1 MEVNQLYIHKNFNNK
16 NDKHISKWIIYCII
30 LLFALF
36 CVVPFV
42 LVVIISLTP
51 QDLIK
56 ENGYRFFP
64 SRLTLDAYKYIFR
77 FPKMILNGYKNS
89 FFITI
94 VGTTLNVFL
103 TLLIAYPLSRPNF
116 RYRRAISF
124 YVFFTMMFSGGLVP
138 YYIMT
143 KQILN
148 LGDNIWV
155 LILPLLVVPNNV
167 FLLRIFI
174 QGGVPE
180 AIYESAKLDGA
191 GEYTILFKLIVPL
204 IKPGIATVTMFIM
217 LMYWNDIITA
227 KLFISDQDLFP
238 LQLLLDNYS
247 EYIKY
252 LSVNSVGAG
261 IISPV
266 NIPSDSILFAM
277 CVIATG
283 PMLFVFLFFQ
293 KYFVSGLTMGAVKN

>member
-1 MEVNQLYIHKNFNNK
+1 MSIQKHRGYNQSYN
-16 NDKHISKWIIYCII
+16 ISKYVIYVSI
-30 LLFALF
+30 LIFSLICLI
-36 CVVPFV
+36 PFI
-42 LVVIISLTP
+42 LVIIISLTP
-51 QDLIK
+51 QELIK

-64 SRLTLDAYKYIFR
+64 SRLNFEAYRYIFR
-77 FPKMILNGYKNS
+77 FPKMILNGYKVS

-94 VGTTLNVFL
+94 VGTFMNIVLS
-103 TLLIAYPLSRPNF
+103 LLIAYPLSRPNF
-116 RYRRAISF
+116 KYKRIISF

-138 YYIMT
+138 YYIMV
-143 KQILN
+143 KQVLN

-155 LILPLLVVPNNV
+155 LILPLMVVPTNI

-174 QGGVPE
+174 QGGIPE
-180 AIYESAKLDGA
+180 ALYESAKLDGA
-191 GEYTILFKLIVPL
+191 SEYKILYKLIIPL
-204 IKPGIATVTMFIM
+204 VKPGIATVTMFIM
-217 LMYWNDIITA
+217 LMYWNDIFTA

-238 LQLLLDNYS
+238 LQLLLDNFT

-252 LSVNSVGAG
+252 LSVNSIGAG
-261 IISPV
+261 IINPV
-266 NIPSDSILFAM
+266 DIPSDSILFGM